1 MHSKTQTLRFET
13 EKGIDGMKKT
23 LSIVLCVVMLFALT
37 VPAFAASGKNYYDYE
52 NYMCVGDSIAAGCGL
67 ARDGKPTNFDQN
79 AEDYT
84 KVYSN
89 NYIYLGYDFAAAP
102 NAYHSLVANELGANL
117 LQCARSGLRAVEL
130 RYMLDGTYNDYDKDC
145 IWGNTYFDTDGNGF
159 TTADLDALNAYV
171 KYSDKIK
178 QADLISI
185 NVGSNDVF
193 SFALNVVLRELT
205 KDTSDPTLNAIK
217 EYLEKTGNIGAAF
230 GKLIDA
236 YQSMGKIADLATA
249 LTTTM
254 NKAYMQFTVNY
265 AAVIERIYEIN
276 PDITI
281 VNVGVY
287 NPFDGF
293 RLSADSNLDLSGIAS
308 PVVAAINAHIAS
320 YKLKYSNFCYADV
333 VGTQTYPMSYDDHY
347 FWEYFS
353 LKVHPDI
360 EGYQFMTKQ
369 ILDALPEAPLP
380 APAVTSATDPASG
393 KITLN
398 WAAVKNAEKYEVYRS
413 LSKSG
418 LYTKKITTDELGC
431 TDTSAKAGY
440 TYYYKVRA
448 VAADG
453 TKGDY
458 SSVVYRT
465 CDCAAPVVKGGNNA
479 ATGKV
484 TLTWDKVSGAKE
496 YVVYRA
502 NYSNGTYTKM
512 FTTKNTSYT
521 NTTANA
527 GYTYYYKVKAISY
540 KTAYADSA
548 MSNMVTRT
556 CDCAAPAVKIALN
569 SDGHPKLTW
578 DKVTG
583 AEKYRVYRSTDGKNF
598 SYCYTAT
605 ATYFN
610 NNSTTAGTTY
620 YYKVMAVS
628 ARTSYAD
635 SAMSSV
641 VSIRAK

>member
-1 MHSKTQTLRFET
+1 MLRFET
-13 EKGIDGMKKT
+13 EKGIDGMKKI

-67 ARDGKPTNFDQN
+67 ARDGKPTNFDQTVD
-79 AEDYT
+79 DYT

-89 NYIYLGYDFAAAP
+89 NYIYLGYDFNAAP
-102 NAYHSLVANELGANL
+102 AAYHSLVANELGANL
-117 LQCARSGLRAVEL
+117 LQCARSALRAVEF
-130 RYMLDGTYNDYDKDC
+130 RYFLDGTYNDYDESC
-145 IWGNTYFDTDGNGF
+145 IWGNIYYDSDGNGF
-159 TTADLDALNAYV
+159 ALPDLDAVNAYV
-171 KYSDKIK
+171 NYPEKIK
-178 QADLISI
+178 QADLLSI

-193 SFALNVVLRELT
+193 SFTLNVVLRELT

-217 EYLEKTGNIGAAF
+217 DFLDKTGNVGAAF

-236 YQSMGKIADLATA
+236 YQSMGKTADLVRA
-249 LTTTM
+249 LTETM
-254 NKAYMQFTVNY
+254 NKAYNLFTVNY
-265 AAVIERIYEIN
+265 VFFLNEVYKLN
-276 PDITI
+276 PDIT
-281 VNVGVY
+281 VVGVGVY
-287 NPFDGF
+287 NPFTYF
-293 RLSADSNLDLSGIAS
+293 RLSEDNQLDLSGIAA
-308 PVVAAINAHIAS
+308 PIVTAINAHIAS
-320 YKLKYSNFCYADV
+320 YKLKYDNFYYADV
-333 VGTQTYPMSYDDHY
+333 VGTETYPMNYDDRY
-347 FWEYFS
+347 FWEYFT
-353 LKVHPDI
+353 LKVHPTI
-360 EGYQFMTKQ
+360 EGHQFMAQQ
-369 ILDALPEAPLP
+369 ILDALPEAPPP
-380 APAVTSATDPASG
+380 APAVTSATAPASG
-393 KITLN
+393 KIMLK

-413 LSKSG
+413 SSKGG

-448 VAADG
+448 VTADG

-502 NYSNGTYTKM
+502 DYSNGTYTKM
-512 FTTKNTSYT
+512 YTTKNTSYT

-556 CDCAAPAVKIALN
+556 CDCAAPVVKIALN

-598 SYCYTAT
+598 SCYYTAT

-610 NNSTTAGTTY
+610 NNSATAGTTY

>member
-1 MHSKTQTLRFET
+1 
-13 EKGIDGMKKT
+13 MKKI

-67 ARDGKPTNFDQN
+67 ARDGKPTNFDQTVD
-79 AEDYT
+79 DYT

-89 NYIYLGYDFAAAP
+89 NYIYLGYDFNAAP
-102 NAYHSLVANELGANL
+102 AAYHSLVANELGANL
-117 LQCARSGLRAVEL
+117 LQCARSALRAVEF
-130 RYMLDGTYNDYDKDC
+130 RYFLDGTYNDYDESC
-145 IWGNTYFDTDGNGF
+145 IWGNIYYDSDGNGF
-159 TTADLDALNAYV
+159 ALPDLDAVNAYV
-171 KYSDKIK
+171 NYPEKIK
-178 QADLISI
+178 QADLLSI

-193 SFALNVVLRELT
+193 SFTLNVVLRELT

-217 EYLEKTGNIGAAF
+217 DFLDKTGNVGAAF

-236 YQSMGKIADLATA
+236 YQSMGKTADLVRA
-249 LTTTM
+249 LTETM
-254 NKAYMQFTVNY
+254 NKAYNQFTVNY
-265 AAVIERIYEIN
+265 EAIMKEVYKLN
-276 PDITI
+276 PDIT
-281 VNVGVY
+281 VVGVGVY
-287 NPFDGF
+287 NPFTYF
-293 RLSADSNLDLSGIAS
+293 RLSEDNQLDLSGIAA
-308 PVVAAINAHIAS
+308 PIVTAINAHIAS
-320 YKLKYSNFCYADV
+320 YKLKYDNFYYADV
-333 VGTQTYPMSYDDHY
+333 VGTETYPMNYDDRY
-347 FWEYFS
+347 FWEYFT
-353 LKVHPDI
+353 LKVHPTI
-360 EGYQFMTKQ
+360 EGHQFMAQQ

-393 KITLN
+393 KIMLK

-413 LSKSG
+413 SSKGG

-448 VAADG
+448 VTAYG

-502 NYSNGTYTKM
+502 DYSNGTYTKM
-512 FTTKNTSYT
+512 YTTKNTSYT

-556 CDCAAPAVKIALN
+556 CDCAAPVVKIALN

-598 SYCYTAT
+598 SYYYTAT

-610 NNSTTAGTTY
+610 NNSATAGTTY

>member
-281 VNVGVY
+281 VGVGVY

-393 KITLN
+393 KIMLK

-413 LSKSG
+413 L
-418 LYTKKITTDELGC
+418 TKYGPFVKMTSTDGTGC

-479 ATGKV
+479 STGKV
-484 TLTWDKVSGAKE
+484 TLTWDKVSGAKQ

-521 NTTANA
+521 NTSANA

-598 SYCYTAT
+598 SYYYTAT

-610 NNSTTAGTTY
+610 NNSATAGATY

-641 VSIRAK
+641 VSIRAR

>member
-1 MHSKTQTLRFET
+1 
-13 EKGIDGMKKT
+13 MKKT

-281 VNVGVY
+281 VGVGVY

-293 RLSADSNLDLSGIAS
+293 RLSADSDLDLSGIAS
-308 PVVAAINAHIAS
+308 PVVAAINADIAS

-393 KITLN
+393 KITLK

-413 LSKSG
+413 L
-418 LYTKKITTDELGC
+418 TKYGPFVKMTSTDGTGC

-479 ATGKV
+479 STGKV
-484 TLTWDKVSGAKE
+484 TLTWDKVSGAKQ

-521 NTTANA
+521 NTSANA

-598 SYCYTAT
+598 SYYYTAT

-610 NNSTTAGTTY
+610 NNSATAGATY

-641 VSIRAK
+641 VSIRAR